1 MTDTASADT
10 IETSTET
17 SNEFLPFTGQE
28 YLDSLDDG
36 REVWIY
42 GERVKNIAEHPAFRN
57 SARMIARMYDALHD
71 PERQDILTTPTEWG
85 GRTHRFY
92 RAPSS
97 VEEQIASRD
106 AIAEWQKIAWG
117 WMGRSPDYKGCFLG
131 TLGANAE
138 FYRGFEDN
146 ARAWY
151 RKAQERTWYLNHAI
165 MNPPVDRASGPGA
178 GKDVFVHVT
187 KETDAGFYVSGAKVV
202 ATGSALT
209 HYTFIGHVGPV
220 GIQDAAYSPVFITPT
235 NAPGVK
241 LISRVSNEYRAATTG
256 SPFDYPLSSR
266 LDENDAILVL
276 DNVFVPWENTF
287 IYNDLEQANK
297 YNIHSGYL
305 ERASLHGCTRF
316 AVKLDFIVGLLAK
329 ALDITGAG
337 QFHGVMSQLG
347 EVIAWRNTFW
357 ALSDAMAKSEVPWLG
372 GMIQPDSQFAG
383 AYRVM
388 NQLAMPKIKNI
399 IEQIVASGL
408 IYLNSSADDFKVPE
422 LRGYL
427 DTYLR
432 GSDGIKA
439 EERVKVMKLLWDSIG
454 TEFGS
459 RHELYEI
466 NYIGSNDVTRQTN
479 LFSARG
485 NGKLEDWKAFAQ
497 SAMDEYDLDGWTVP
511 DLIGPNDVS
520 VFHRG

>member
-1 MTDTASADT
+1 MN
-10 IETSTET
+10 TENANQSPSGRT
-17 SNEFLPFTGQE
+17 GRESIPFTGTE
-28 YLDSLDDG
+28 YLESLNDG

-42 GERVKNIAEHPAFRN
+42 GERVENVAEHPAFRN

-71 PERQDILTTPTEWG
+71 PARKDVLTAPTEDG
-85 GRTHRFY
+85 GFTHRFY
-92 RAPSS
+92 QAPRT
-97 VEEQIASRD
+97 VEEQVASRD

-146 ARAWY
+146 ARTWY
-151 RKAQERTWYLNHAI
+151 RKAQQKTWYINHAI
-165 MNPPVDRASGPGA
+165 MNPPVDRGLGADA
-178 GKDVFVHVT
+178 GKDVFVRVT
-187 KETDAGFYVSGAKVV
+187 RETDAGFYVTGAKVV

-209 HYTFIGHVGPV
+209 HYTFVGHVGQV
-220 GIQDAAYSPVFITPT
+220 AVQDPAFSPVFIMPT
-235 NAPGVK
+235 NSPGVK
-241 LISRVSNEYRAATTG
+241 LLCRTSNEYRAAVLG

-276 DNVFVPWENTF
+276 DDVFIPWENAF

-316 AVKLDFIVGLLAK
+316 AVKMDFLVGMLSR
-329 ALDITGAG
+329 ALDVTGAG

-357 ALSDAMAKSEVPWLG
+357 ALSDAMAKSAVPWRG
-372 GMIQPDSQFAG
+372 GMIQPDPHFAG

-388 NQLAMPKIKNI
+388 NQLAMPKVKNI
-399 IEQIVASGL
+399 IEQVVASGL
-408 IYLNSSADDFKVPE
+408 IYLNSHADDFKSPE
-422 LRGYL
+422 IRGYL
-427 DTYLR
+427 DTYVR
-432 GSDGIKA
+432 GTGGIDA
-439 EERVKVMKLLWDSIG
+439 EERVKVMKMLWDSIG
-454 TEFGS
+454 TEFGA

-479 LFSARG
+479 LFGARG
-485 NGKLEDWKAFAQ
+485 SGLLDYCKDFAQ

-511 DLIGPNDVS
+511 DLVGPDDVS
-520 VFHRG
+520 ILRKR